1 MTEEIPG
8 RRRETGRPRRPP
20 KAMTRARL
28 ERIALHHLDRYP
40 SSVENLRR
48 VLERRAEKSR
58 QFHEGDA
65 AEHRDWIEAVLRRL
79 VELGHLDDDAYG
91 AAVARR
97 LRERGSSGR
106 LITARLAAK
115 GLSFDRVR
123 NILEN
128 EDSTDA
134 DQRAARIFIRRR
146 RLGPYRPDPEVRAER
161 RQRDLAALARAG
173 FSYSVASATLDE
185 PLDEEP

>member
-1 MTEEIPG
+1 M
-8 RRRETGRPRRPP
+8 
-20 KAMTRARL
+20 
-28 ERIALHHLDRYP
+28 
-40 SSVENLRR
+40 
-48 VLERRAEKSR
+48 
-58 QFHEGDA
+58 
-65 AEHRDWIEAVLRRL
+65 
-79 VELGHLDDDAYG
+79 
-91 AAVARR
+91 
-97 LRERGSSGR
+97 
-106 LITARLAAK
+106 ITARLAAK

>member
-1 MTEEIPG
+1 M
-8 RRRETGRPRRPP
+8 
-20 KAMTRARL
+20 
-28 ERIALHHLDRYP
+28 
-40 SSVENLRR
+40 
-48 VLERRAEKSR
+48 
-58 QFHEGDA
+58 
-65 AEHRDWIEAVLRRL
+65 
-79 VELGHLDDDAYG
+79 
-91 AAVARR
+91 ARR

-123 NILEN
+123 NILED

-134 DQRAARIFIRRR
+134 DQQAARIFIRRR
-146 RLGPYRPDPEVRAER
+146 RLGPYRPDPEVRADR

-173 FSYSVASATLDE
+173 FSYSVASAALDE